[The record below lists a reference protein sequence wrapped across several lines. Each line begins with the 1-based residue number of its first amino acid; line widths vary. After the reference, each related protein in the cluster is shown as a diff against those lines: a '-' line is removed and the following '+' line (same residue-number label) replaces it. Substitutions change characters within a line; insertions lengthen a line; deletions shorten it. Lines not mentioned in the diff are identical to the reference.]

1 MAGLRHVAP
10 LPRPA
15 PCRSPLA
22 ENRRQTLSV
31 PILDRVAA
39 RPLPISLRAAIQ
51 WRHMALIKPPPLRTL
66 DTGAAPRGN
75 LATTVSAAV
84 ADGGGSSD
92 QVPTGPTVFPRTVR
106 VSVSEVYDSYWRFA
120 AERQAIF
127 YRRMSQLPRPWT
139 TDAVLAKYKF
149 TNAYRASD
157 RTSQYLIRNVI
168 YRADLPNTVQEVVFR
183 VLLFKLFNRIETWEL
198 LEQTLGSIT
207 FAAYSSASYDDVLSR
222 ARAQGRRLYSAA
234 YIMPPG
240 GSYGSSIKHR
250 NHLALLERMM
260 RERLPDRLAET
271 RTMREGFALLRGY
284 PMVGDFLAYQLITDI
299 NYSECTD
306 FSEMEFVVPGP
317 GARDGLRK
325 CFVDQGGLDECD
337 LIRLVADIQDSE
349 FERLGLEF
357 QSLWGR
363 QLQLI
368 DCQSLF
374 CEVDKYARMRH
385 PHIQG
390 RSKRSR
396 IKQTFDPKAT
406 EVELFYPPKW
416 GLNTT
421 SCGLPLLDAAEPRD
435 DRATTR
441 TQEDNGIGFN
451 SYQEEALRTDRTE
464 SDEKNGVIVPM
475 LGLAGEAGQL
485 LSEYKK
491 RLRDGDTHVCFKDR
505 VREELG
511 DLLWYLANV
520 ASKFGVEL
528 EDIARANLNKVR
540 ARWSFEVAGSGHFD
554 GSVPEDERL
563 PRRFCVDLMGVE
575 KGGRQQVRVSVDGF
589 RFGDELTD
597 NAYRPDGYRFHDVF
611 HFAYAAVLE
620 WSPITRSL
628 LRRKRKSR
636 PELDEVEDGG
646 RAAAIEEG
654 VSALVFDYARRHQM
668 LRGVKAVDDE
678 LLRTVKGMTSHLEVN
693 RCTTG
698 EWEKAILQGFDVW
711 REVVGRGGG
720 RVLVDLDERRIQ
732 YLGWISSPS
741 PHLSGC
747 K

>member
-1 MAGLRHVAP
+1 MALAK
-10 LPRPA
+10 
-15 PCRSPLA
+15 PLA
-22 ENRRQTLSV
+22 
-31 PILDRVAA
+31 
-39 RPLPISLRAAIQ
+39 
-51 WRHMALIKPPPLRTL
+51 LRTL
-66 DTGAAPRGN
+66 DTGVVRKGN
-75 LATTVSAAV
+75 LAKTVLAATV
-84 ADGGGSSD
+84 DGGGSSGEACK
-92 QVPTGPTVFPRTVR
+92 GPTVLARSGR

-120 AERQAIF
+120 AERQAVF
-127 YRRMSQLPRPWT
+127 YRRMSSLSQPWT

-157 RTSQYLIRNVI
+157 RTSQYLIRDVI
-168 YRADLPNTVQEVVFR
+168 YRRDLPSSVQEVVFR

-198 LEQTLGSIT
+198 LEEAVGSIT
-207 FAAYSSASYDDVLSR
+207 FDEYSSALYDDVLSR

-240 GSYGSSIKHR
+240 TSYGSPLKHR

-260 RERLPDRLAET
+260 RDKLPERLAET
-271 RTMREGFALLRGY
+271 RFMREGFALLRAY
-284 PMVGDFLAYQLITDI
+284 PMVGDFLAYQFITDI

-306 FSEMEFVVPGP
+306 FSETEFVIPGP

-337 LIRLVADIQDSE
+337 LVRYVADIQEKE

-363 QLQLI
+363 PLQLV

-385 PHIQG
+385 PHVQG
-390 RSKRSR
+390 RSGRSR
-396 IKQTFDPKAT
+396 IKQRFDPSAA
-406 EVELFYPPKW
+406 EIDLFYPPKW
-416 GLNTT
+416 GLNREVAVGVQ
-421 SCGLPLLDAAEPRD
+421 SGLPLLDTAEPRTN
-435 DRATTR
+435 RAR
-441 TQEDNGIGFN
+441 TQEGKGIDFN
-451 SYQEEALRTDRTE
+451 SYQEEARRTDRTE
-464 SDEKNGVIVPM
+464 GDENAVIVPM

-491 RLRDGDTHVCFKDR
+491 RLRDGETHVRFKDR

-528 EDIARANLNKVR
+528 EDVARANLVKVR
-540 ARWSFEVAGSGHFD
+540 ARWSLEAAGAGAGAGDFD
-554 GSVPEDERL
+554 GTAPKNERM
-563 PRRFCVDLMGVE
+563 PRRFCVELMDTE
-575 KGGRQQVRVSVDGF
+575 NEGRLLVRVSVDGL

-611 HFAYAAVLE
+611 HFAYAAVLG

-668 LRGVKAVDDE
+668 LRGVKALDYD

-698 EWEKAILQGFDVW
+698 EWERAILQGFDVW
-711 REVVGRGGG
+711 RQVVGRRGG
-720 RVLVDLDERRIQ
+720 RVLVDLDNHRIR
-732 YLGWISSPS
+732 YLE
-741 PHLSGC
+741 
-747 K
+747 

>member
-1 MAGLRHVAP
+1 MALAK
-10 LPRPA
+10 
-15 PCRSPLA
+15 PLA
-22 ENRRQTLSV
+22 
-31 PILDRVAA
+31 
-39 RPLPISLRAAIQ
+39 
-51 WRHMALIKPPPLRTL
+51 LRTL
-66 DTGAAPRGN
+66 DTGVVRKGN
-75 LATTVSAAV
+75 LAKTVLAATV
-84 ADGGGSSD
+84 DGGGSSGEACK
-92 QVPTGPTVFPRTVR
+92 GPTVLARSGR

-120 AERQAIF
+120 AERQAVF
-127 YRRMSQLPRPWT
+127 YRRMSSLSQPWT

-157 RTSQYLIRNVI
+157 RTSQYLIRDVI
-168 YRADLPNTVQEVVFR
+168 YRRDLPSSVQEVVFR

-198 LEQTLGSIT
+198 LEEAVGSIT
-207 FAAYSSASYDDVLSR
+207 FDEYSSALYDDVLSR

-240 GSYGSSIKHR
+240 TSYGSPLKHR

-260 RERLPDRLAET
+260 RDKLPERLAET
-271 RTMREGFALLRGY
+271 RFMREGFALLRAY
-284 PMVGDFLAYQLITDI
+284 PMVGDFLAYQFITDI

-306 FSEMEFVVPGP
+306 FSETEFVIPGP

-337 LIRLVADIQDSE
+337 LVRYVADIQEKE

-363 QLQLI
+363 PLQLV

-385 PHIQG
+385 PHVQG
-390 RSKRSR
+390 RSGRSR
-396 IKQTFDPKAT
+396 IKQRFDPSAA
-406 EVELFYPPKW
+406 EIDLFYPPKW
-416 GLNTT
+416 GLNREVAVGVQ
-421 SCGLPLLDAAEPRD
+421 SGLPLLDTAEPRTN
-435 DRATTR
+435 RAR
-441 TQEDNGIGFN
+441 TQEGKGIDFN
-451 SYQEEALRTDRTE
+451 SYQEEARRTDRTE
-464 SDEKNGVIVPM
+464 GDENAVIVPM

-491 RLRDGDTHVCFKDR
+491 RLRDGETHVRFKDR

-528 EDIARANLNKVR
+528 EDVARANLVKVR
-540 ARWSFEVAGSGHFD
+540 ARWSLEAAGAGAGDFD
-554 GSVPEDERL
+554 GTAPKNERM
-563 PRRFCVDLMGVE
+563 PRRFCVELMDTE
-575 KGGRQQVRVSVDGF
+575 NEGRLLVRVSVDGL

-611 HFAYAAVLE
+611 HFAYAAVLG

-668 LRGVKAVDDE
+668 LRGVKALDYD

-698 EWEKAILQGFDVW
+698 EWERAILQGFDVW
-711 REVVGRGGG
+711 RQVVGRRGG
-720 RVLVDLDERRIQ
+720 RVLVDLDNHRIR
-732 YLGWISSPS
+732 YLE
-741 PHLSGC
+741 
-747 K
+747 

>member
-1 MAGLRHVAP
+1 MALAK
-10 LPRPA
+10 
-15 PCRSPLA
+15 PLA
-22 ENRRQTLSV
+22 
-31 PILDRVAA
+31 
-39 RPLPISLRAAIQ
+39 
-51 WRHMALIKPPPLRTL
+51 LRTL
-66 DTGAAPRGN
+66 DTGVVRKGN
-75 LATTVSAAV
+75 LAKTVLAATV
-84 ADGGGSSD
+84 DGGGSSGEACK
-92 QVPTGPTVFPRTVR
+92 GPTVLARSGR

-120 AERQAIF
+120 AERQAVF
-127 YRRMSQLPRPWT
+127 YRRMSSLSQPWT

-157 RTSQYLIRNVI
+157 RTSQYLIRDVI
-168 YRADLPNTVQEVVFR
+168 YRRDLPSSVQEVVFR

-198 LEQTLGSIT
+198 LEEAVGSIT
-207 FAAYSSASYDDVLSR
+207 FDEYSSALYDDVLSR

-240 GSYGSSIKHR
+240 TSYGSPLKHR

-260 RERLPDRLAET
+260 RDKLPERLAET
-271 RTMREGFALLRGY
+271 RFMREGFALLRAY
-284 PMVGDFLAYQLITDI
+284 PMVGDFLAYQFITDI

-306 FSEMEFVVPGP
+306 FSETEFVIPGP

-337 LIRLVADIQDSE
+337 LVRYVADIQEKE

-363 QLQLI
+363 PLQLV

-385 PHIQG
+385 PHVQG
-390 RSKRSR
+390 RSGRSR
-396 IKQTFDPKAT
+396 IKQRFDPSAA
-406 EVELFYPPKW
+406 EIDLFYPPKW
-416 GLNTT
+416 GLNREVAVGGQ
-421 SCGLPLLDAAEPRD
+421 SGLPLLDTAEPRTN
-435 DRATTR
+435 RAR
-441 TQEDNGIGFN
+441 TQEGKGIDFN
-451 SYQEEALRTDRTE
+451 SYQEEARRTDRTE
-464 SDEKNGVIVPM
+464 GDENAVIVPM

-491 RLRDGDTHVCFKDR
+491 RLRDGETHVRFKDR

-528 EDIARANLNKVR
+528 EDVARANLVKVR
-540 ARWSFEVAGSGHFD
+540 ARWSLEAAGAGAGDFD
-554 GSVPEDERL
+554 GTAPKNERM
-563 PRRFCVDLMGVE
+563 PRRFCVELMDTE
-575 KGGRQQVRVSVDGF
+575 NEGRLLVRVSVDGL

-611 HFAYAAVLE
+611 HFAYAAVLG

-668 LRGVKAVDDE
+668 LRGVKALDYD

-698 EWEKAILQGFDVW
+698 EWERAILQGFDVW
-711 REVVGRGGG
+711 RQVVGRRGG
-720 RVLVDLDERRIQ
+720 RVLVDLDNHRIR
-732 YLGWISSPS
+732 YLG
-741 PHLSGC
+741 H
-747 K
+747 